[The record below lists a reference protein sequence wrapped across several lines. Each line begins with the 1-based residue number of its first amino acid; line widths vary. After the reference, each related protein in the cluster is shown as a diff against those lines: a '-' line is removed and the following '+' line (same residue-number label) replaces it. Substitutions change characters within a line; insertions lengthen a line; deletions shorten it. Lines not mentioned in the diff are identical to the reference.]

1 MYAPGGAGVGRQG
14 GQIMV
19 FHGDL
24 NLDFF
29 KDPDHVTRVRGI
41 FVAGL
46 AYPEKKDRLAMGT
59 LQFQDVHKQESLR
72 ELLFESPVS

>member
-1 MYAPGGAGVGRQG
+1 VYAPGGAGVGRQD

-24 NLDFF
+24 NLNFF
-29 KDPDHVTRVRGI
+29 KDPDHVTRVRGM

-46 AYPEKKDRLAMGT
+46 AYTEKNDRLTMGT
-59 LQFQDVHKQESLR
+59 LQFQGGHKQKSLR
-72 ELLFESPVS
+72 ERLFESLVS